1 MTGSRC
7 ISPLPPLLR
16 LETSQSGVNSFN
28 LSIPLELQTQDPS
41 PLGATRLYV

>member
-7 ISPLPPLLR
+7 ISPPLR

-28 LSIPLELQTQDPS
+28 LSIPLELQTQDSS
-41 PLGATRLYV
+41 PLGASRLYV